1 LISETRDTRPGVT
14 PRLFEIRE
22 GTRTNRSAHQGKVSS
37 WAPKLRRSAPGRRPG
52 RLFEAGVAIKRG
64 VEDSSYGGHENREQE
79 EINKHHGQA
88 EEQASSALRQT
99 KEPSHRIRMS
109 YDPTCGSGGQIRLWL
124 GQRQMG
130 RREKQ
135 REEKCQGQA
144 RGKAHEASGLW
155 VHEPFGRER
164 RDAGIFPPVPTRS
177 RQGRSAGSIIYTD
190 SK

>member
-109 YDPTCGSGGQIRLWL
+109 YDPTCGYGGQIRLWL
-124 GQRQMG
+124 AQRQMG

-135 REEKCQGQA
+135 REEKCQGQS
-144 RGKAHEASGLW
+144 RGKALRPPGCGSTSRLGENGGTRG
-155 VHEPFGRER
+155 FFR
-164 RDAGIFPPVPTRS
+164 RFRPDRDRG
-177 RQGRSAGSIIYTD
+177 D
-190 SK
+190 